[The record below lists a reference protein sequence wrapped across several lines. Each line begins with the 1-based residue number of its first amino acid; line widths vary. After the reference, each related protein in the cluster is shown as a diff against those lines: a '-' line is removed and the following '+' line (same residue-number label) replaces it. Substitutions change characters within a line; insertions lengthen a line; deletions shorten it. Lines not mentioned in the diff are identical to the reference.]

1 MPKHNS
7 LGIVQHEASS
17 RRTDYL
23 YRISIKGLIRNQNGE
38 VLVVKETGRDR
49 WDLPGG
55 GMDHNESIKLA
66 IARELKEEVNLDGDF
81 TYKVISVDDPAYL
94 EALDFWQVRLIFEV
108 TPADQAKFSA
118 GEDGD
123 QVAFMDPSVFR
134 NSELEVERR
143 IYKYASLLSVGV
155 ND

>member
-1 MPKHNS
+1 MTEHNS

-23 YRISIKGLIRNQNGE
+23 YRISIKGLIRNENGE
-38 VLVVKETGRDR
+38 VLVVKETGRDW

-55 GMDHNESIKLA
+55 GMDHNENIKLA
-66 IARELKEEVNLDGDF
+66 IARELKEEVNLDSDF
-81 TYKVISVDDPAYL
+81 THRVIDVDDPAYL
-94 EALDFWQVRLIFEV
+94 STQDFWQVRLIFEV
-108 TPADQAKFSA
+108 TPTNQVSFSA

-123 QVAFMDPSVFR
+123 QVAFMNPSVFR

-143 IYKYASLLSVGV
+143 IYKYCESFIGRG
-155 ND
+155 